1 MATYSYALP
10 WAMAGHWMFLWLKSV
25 LASTNE
31 SALSVLLHIMQLI
44 FFVAMWTTVNFH
56 IGQLLPVE

>member
-1 MATYSYALP
+1 MGYGRTVDVSLAEKYFSQHERISSESPFTYHA
-10 WAMAGHWMFLWLKSV
+10 V
-25 LASTNE
+25 
-31 SALSVLLHIMQLI
+31 I